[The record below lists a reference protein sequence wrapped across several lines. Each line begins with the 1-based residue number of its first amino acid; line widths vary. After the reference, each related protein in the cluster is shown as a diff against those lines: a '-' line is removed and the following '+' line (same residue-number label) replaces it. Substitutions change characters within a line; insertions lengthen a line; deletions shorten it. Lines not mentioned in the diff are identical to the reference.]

1 MLLLPHTEYQWQV
14 LILDLKSDK
23 PKKNATEKQLLN
35 SELYVR
41 YLLSLIHHHYGIE
54 THTVDFKRAIVTT
67 DKRNTRKNAS
77 YHPNEKTTPKDQY
90 RTKSVKVNRYKEA
103 YVHLGALLR

>member
-1 MLLLPHTEYQWQV
+1 MHWRMIFTTPLRNEHVGSVQGDHKSRCCSGYSNLLT
-14 LILDLKSDK
+14 
-23 PKKNATEKQLLN
+23 
-35 SELYVR
+35 
-41 YLLSLIHHHYGIE
+41 LIHHHYGIE

-77 YHPNEKTTPKDQY
+77 YQPNEKTTAKDQY

-103 YVHLGALLR
+103 SVHLGALLR